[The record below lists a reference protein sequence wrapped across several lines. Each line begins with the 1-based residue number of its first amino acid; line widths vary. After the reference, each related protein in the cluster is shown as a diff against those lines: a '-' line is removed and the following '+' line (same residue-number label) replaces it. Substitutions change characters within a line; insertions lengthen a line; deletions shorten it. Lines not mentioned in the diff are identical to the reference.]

1 LLKAI
6 QRRKEEI
13 MFSFFQKKKVKEDP
27 EPIHEEN
34 YLVTQAVDTQSLSD
48 DLKNADLNQLLKA
61 EEKSNYRSNIA
72 KSIKNPQISRAVSA
86 LQLKNP
92 FKGV

>member
-1 LLKAI
+1 
-6 QRRKEEI
+6 
-13 MFSFFQKKKVKEDP
+13 MFSFFNKKKKE
-27 EPIHEEN
+27 EPVPLQEEV
-34 YLVTQAVDTQSLSD
+34 YLVTQAVDTQLLTEELKHSD
-48 DLKNADLNQLLKA
+48 LDQLLKA

-72 KSIKNPQISRAVSA
+72 KSIKNPQISRAASA

>member
-1 LLKAI
+1 
-6 QRRKEEI
+6 

>member
-1 LLKAI
+1 MGLWKVTLKTAI
-6 QRRKEEI
+6 RMFLIPKKKKKEEE
-13 MFSFFQKKKVKEDP
+13 QPLREDL
-27 EPIHEEN
+27 
-34 YLVTQAVDTQSLSD
+34 YLVTQAVDTKSIDQEQKTSD
-48 DLKNADLNQLLKA
+48 LEQLEKA

-72 KSIKNPQISRAVSA
+72 KSIKNPQVSRAATA

>member
-1 LLKAI
+1 
-6 QRRKEEI
+6 
-13 MFSFFQKKKVKEDP
+13 MFLIPKKKKVEEETPIREDL
-27 EPIHEEN
+27 
-34 YLVTQAVDTQSLSD
+34 YLVTQAVDTETILDDKKISD
-48 DLKNADLNQLLKA
+48 LEQLEKA

-72 KSIKNPQISRAVSA
+72 KSIKNPQISRAVTS

>member
-1 LLKAI
+1 MFLIPKKKK
-6 QRRKEEI
+6 KEEI
-13 MFSFFQKKKVKEDP
+13 EEPLRED
-27 EPIHEEN
+27 I
-34 YLVTQAVDTQSLSD
+34 YLVTQAVNTESLQKEQKVSD
-48 DLKNADLNQLLKA
+48 LDLLEKA

-72 KSIKNPQISRAVSA
+72 KSIKNPEVSRAVSS

>member
-1 LLKAI
+1 MKVI
-6 QRRKEEI
+6 QKKEE
-13 MFSFFQKKKVKEDP
+13 MFSFFNKKKKE
-27 EPIHEEN
+27 EPVPLQEEV
-34 YLVTQAVDTQSLSD
+34 YLVTQAVDTQLLTEELKHSD
-48 DLKNADLNQLLKA
+48 LDQLLKA

-72 KSIKNPQISRAVSA
+72 KSIKNPQISRAASA

>member
-1 LLKAI
+1 MKAI

>member
-1 LLKAI
+1 MLKAI